1 MYLAELFHVT
11 DRDKLHAL
19 MRDRPFAT
27 LVSAG
32 PSGLLG
38 THLPTVLKPDDGALG
53 SIECHVAR
61 ANTHW
66 RDFADGLD
74 ALMIFHGAEA
84 YIRPSWYPSK
94 GKHGK
99 VVPTWNYATVHAY
112 GSAQT
117 IDDRVWLARHVSE
130 LTDQQERSEQAPWA
144 TSDAP
149 PDFIETMLK
158 GIVGIRFEIT
168 RLEGKWK
175 MSQNRDA
182 ADRTGTV
189 TGLRARG
196 EGGDSEVAD
205 LVEESTNT
213 LSP

>member
-1 MYLAELFHVT
+1 
-11 DRDKLHAL
+11 

-53 SIECHVAR
+53 SIECHLAR
-61 ANTHW
+61 ANAHW
-66 RDFADGLD
+66 KDFADGLD
-74 ALMIFHGAEA
+74 ALLIFHGAEA

-94 GKHGK
+94 AKHGK
-99 VVPTWNYATVHAY
+99 VVPTWNYATLHAY
-112 GSAQT
+112 GRAQT
-117 IDDRVWLARHVSE
+117 IEDRAWLARHVSE
-130 LTDQQERSEQAPWA
+130 LTDQQERGEHAPWA

-149 PDFIETMLK
+149 PDFVAAMLK
-158 GIVGIRFEIT
+158 GIVGIRFEIA

-182 ADRTGTV
+182 ADRAGTV
-189 TGLRARG
+189 SGLRARS
-196 EGGDSEVAD
+196 EGNDPEVAD
-205 LVEESTNT
+205 LVEESKNT
-213 LSP
+213 LPR

>member
-1 MYLAELFHVT
+1 
-11 DRDKLHAL
+11 

-53 SIECHVAR
+53 LIECHVAR
-61 ANTHW
+61 ANAHW
-66 RDFADGLD
+66 KDFADGLD
-74 ALMIFHGAEA
+74 ALLIFHGAEA

-94 GKHGK
+94 AKHGK

-112 GSAQT
+112 GRAQT
-117 IDDRVWLARHVSE
+117 IEDRAWLARHVSE
-130 LTDQQERSEQAPWA
+130 LTDQQERGEHAPWA

-149 PDFIETMLK
+149 PDFVAAMLK
-158 GIVGIRFEIT
+158 GIVGIRFEIA

-182 ADRTGTV
+182 ADRAGTV
-189 TGLRARG
+189 SGLRARS
-196 EGGDSEVAD
+196 EGNDPEVAD
-205 LVEESTNT
+205 LVEESKNT
-213 LSP
+213 PPR

>member
-1 MYLAELFHVT
+1 
-11 DRDKLHAL
+11 

-53 SIECHVAR
+53 LIECHVAR
-61 ANTHW
+61 ANAHW
-66 RDFADGLD
+66 KDFADGLD
-74 ALMIFHGAEA
+74 ALLIFHGAEA

-94 GKHGK
+94 AKHGK

-112 GSAQT
+112 GRAQT
-117 IDDRVWLARHVSE
+117 IEDRAWLARHVSE
-130 LTDQQERSEQAPWA
+130 LTDQQERGEHAPWA

-149 PDFIETMLK
+149 PDFVAAMLK
-158 GIVGIRFEIT
+158 GIVGIRFEIA

-175 MSQNRDA
+175 MSQNRDT
-182 ADRTGTV
+182 ADRAGTV
-189 TGLRARG
+189 SGLRARS
-196 EGGDSEVAD
+196 EGNDPEVAD
-205 LVEESTNT
+205 LVEESKNT
-213 LSP
+213 LPR

>member
-1 MYLAELFHVT
+1 MYLPELFHVT

-19 MRDRPFAT
+19 MQGRPFAT

-38 THLPTVLKPDDGALG
+38 THLPTVLKPDDCALG

-61 ANTHW
+61 ANAHW
-66 RDFADGLD
+66 KDFADGVE

-94 GKHGK
+94 AKHGK

-112 GSAQT
+112 GRART
-117 IDDRVWLARHVSE
+117 IEDRAWLARHVSE
-130 LTDQQERSEQAPWA
+130 LTDQQERGEHAPWA

-149 PDFIETMLK
+149 PDFIATMLK
-158 GIVGIRFEIT
+158 GIVGIRFEIA

-175 MSQNRDA
+175 MSQNRDVQ
-182 ADRTGTV
+182 DRAGV
-189 TGLRARG
+189 VSGLGRRG
-196 EGGDSEVAD
+196 EGDDREVAD
-205 LVEESTNT
+205 LVSRHTT
-213 LSP
+213 

>member
-1 MYLAELFHVT
+1 
-11 DRDKLHAL
+11 

-53 SIECHVAR
+53 LIECHVAR
-61 ANTHW
+61 ANAHW
-66 RDFADGLD
+66 KDFADGLD
-74 ALMIFHGAEA
+74 ALLIFHGAEA

-94 GKHGK
+94 AKHGK

-112 GSAQT
+112 GRAQT
-117 IDDRVWLARHVSE
+117 IEDRAWLARHVSE
-130 LTDQQERSEQAPWA
+130 LTDQQERGEHAPWA

-149 PDFIETMLK
+149 PDFVAAMLK
-158 GIVGIRFEIT
+158 GIVGIRFEIA

-182 ADRTGTV
+182 ADRAGTV
-189 TGLRARG
+189 SGLRARS
-196 EGGDSEVAD
+196 EGNDPEVAD
-205 LVEESTNT
+205 LVEESKNT
-213 LSP
+213 LPR